1 MFSKKSERGQ
11 AIILIVFALIGLVG
25 MTGLTVDGGMAYGDR
40 RRAQNAADS
49 AAFAAALANS
59 KNEDIEDAA
68 KSIAGVNGYN
78 NDGLQNEVM
87 VTSVE
92 SPSGTCPYDFAGNR
106 DITVEI
112 ISHAET
118 YFAPIVGI
126 KSITNRVTAITRAC
140 GTYIAPLFEG
150 NAVVGLNPS
159 ASQCAYDSGNSN
171 SAKWDITGG
180 GIFSNSC
187 AFSKNNDSVDL
198 NGSCVTSVRSA
209 SGFTCSHPNETASR
223 INYPDDVLAIM
234 PPNPCLGG
242 GVGLAQPAASG
253 GSVTLSNGIYCITD
267 FDAYDKKDIILSNA
281 TLYVTDLNFDIKF
294 AGGGG
299 FSGTPTNSGTYSS
312 YYMIIAY
319 DPTPCQSFTDNGSQ
333 RVIYRGN
340 GSGTLYGTVLAPSAC
355 IDFRGNSDGS
365 AVHSQIIG
373 YNVSSNGN
381 AAVAI
386 NYVDDEQRREAVAP
400 TISLIK

>member
-1 MFSKKSERGQ
+1 MEQDMFSKKSERGQ

-126 KSITNRVTAITRAC
+126 KSITNRVTEMR
-140 GTYIAPLFEG
+140 L
-150 NAVVGLNPS
+150 S
-159 ASQCAYDSGNSN
+159 A
-171 SAKWDITGG
+171 
-180 GIFSNSC
+180 
-187 AFSKNNDSVDL
+187 
-198 NGSCVTSVRSA
+198 
-209 SGFTCSHPNETASR
+209 
-223 INYPDDVLAIM
+223 
-234 PPNPCLGG
+234 
-242 GVGLAQPAASG
+242 
-253 GSVTLSNGIYCITD
+253 
-267 FDAYDKKDIILSNA
+267 
-281 TLYVTDLNFDIKF
+281 
-294 AGGGG
+294 
-299 FSGTPTNSGTYSS
+299 
-312 YYMIIAY
+312 
-319 DPTPCQSFTDNGSQ
+319 
-333 RVIYRGN
+333 
-340 GSGTLYGTVLAPSAC
+340 
-355 IDFRGNSDGS
+355 
-365 AVHSQIIG
+365 
-373 YNVSSNGN
+373 
-381 AAVAI
+381 
-386 NYVDDEQRREAVAP
+386 
-400 TISLIK
+400 